1 MKLSYSHVEKKLIEY
16 KENTSSPMF
25 SEFVNLLGMS
35 WSEWCAFVSENPS
48 SDVVKL
54 MVLYKEHLECQIEKE
69 LVYQKQGK
77 FYNHSSAQFVLKKLN
92 PMKYGDKVM
101 SMSVDAKASGF
112 KLQAPIENV
121 SDLNLIEKMNS

>member
-1 MKLSYSHVEKKLIEY
+1 MKLNYNNVEKKLIEY
-16 KENTSSPMF
+16 KENTNSPMF
-25 SEFVNLLGMS
+25 SEFINLLGLS
-35 WSEWCAFVSENPS
+35 WSDWCALASENS
-48 SDVVKL
+48 NSDVVRL
-54 MVLYKEHLECQIEKE
+54 LVLYKEHLECQIEKE

-92 PMKYGDKVM
+92 PLKYGDKVM

-112 KLQAPIENV
+112 KLQSPIENV